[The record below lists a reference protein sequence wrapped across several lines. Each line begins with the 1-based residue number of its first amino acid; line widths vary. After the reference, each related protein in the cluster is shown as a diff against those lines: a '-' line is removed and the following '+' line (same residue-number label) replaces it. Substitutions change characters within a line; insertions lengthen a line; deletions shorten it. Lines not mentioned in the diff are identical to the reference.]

1 MQDNMWIFPNGL
13 CISRAVLSTII
24 FRHVTA
30 APSRQQHFGQGNFS
44 THDGSVESDRVKL
57 KSGRPNLASF
67 LHVAFDWL
75 QLLVSVLILNQCVRL
90 SHSVNAEIMYVS
102 IRNGRFVPYDLN
114 RVRLELLFLGLEMFK
129 TQFKTHWY
137 VLVFCWIACWSVW
150 LLLPLFVSPP
160 PYPLLIWRGGSTMM
174 TQPDVTV
181 RILLQ
186 SMWTWF
192 APIESDESWVDHSE
206 ALLGRFLH
214 PPTHFSKGIS
224 LQHFHLVKWTFM
236 LC

>member
-160 PYPLLIWRGGSTMM
+160 LPPPDLERGLDNDDPTRCHGTDSAAIDVDMICTDWVWRELGWPLGGAARKISSSTNPLF
-174 TQPDVTV
+174 Q
-181 RILLQ
+181 RH
-186 SMWTWF
+186 F
-192 APIESDESWVDHSE
+192 
-206 ALLGRFLH
+206 
-214 PPTHFSKGIS
+214 PTAFPS
-224 LQHFHLVKWTFM
+224 
-236 LC
+236 C